1 MAKIN
6 GVELKAVKRFTD
18 HEGAQIA
25 QANVYVNGK
34 KVGFWSQDSWGG
46 PDNYYGIE
54 DVITQKAKLFK
65 DGCPSDARYYDFQDD
80 PDIFMDHLL
89 HLAEDEKVFKKY
101 IKDGFSTLLIVT
113 DGYHISMVRFK
124 DKLTKRDI
132 ETRSPK
138 TIESMKENMFKNVTP
153 RVKVFNSIKDFTVV
167 VDKNHPVPEFMDI
180 G

>member
-6 GVELKAVKRFTD
+6 GVEIKAIKTFID
-18 HEGAQIA
+18 HEGAEVA
-25 QANVYVNGK
+25 QANVYINGK

-89 HLAEDEKVFKKY
+89 RLAEDEKLFKKY
-101 IKDGFSTLLIVT
+101 TKDGFSTLLIVT
-113 DGYHISMVRFK
+113 DGYHCSMVRFK
-124 DKLTKRDI
+124 DKLTKSEI
-132 ETRSPK
+132 EKRSPK
-138 TIESMKENMFKNVTP
+138 TIESMKEKMYKNVVP
-153 RVKVFNSIKDFTVV
+153 KVKVFNSIKDFTVI
-167 VDKNHPVPEFMDI
+167 VDREHPVPDFMDV

>member
-6 GVELKAVKRFTD
+6 GVEIKAIKTFID
-18 HEGAQIA
+18 HEGAEVA
-25 QANVYVNGK
+25 QANVYINGK

-54 DVITQKAKLFK
+54 DIIIEKAKLFK
-65 DGCPSDARYYDFQDD
+65 EGCPSNAKYYDFQND
-80 PDIFMDHLL
+80 PDIFMNHLL
-89 HLAEDEKVFKKY
+89 QLAEDEKLFKKY

-113 DGYHISMVRFK
+113 DGYHCSMARFK
-124 DKLTKRDI
+124 GKLTKSEI

-138 TIESMKENMFKNVTP
+138 TIESMKENMYKNVVP
-153 RVKVFNSIKDFTVV
+153 KVKVFNSIKDFTVI
-167 VDKNHPVPEFMDI
+167 VDREHSIPEFMDI